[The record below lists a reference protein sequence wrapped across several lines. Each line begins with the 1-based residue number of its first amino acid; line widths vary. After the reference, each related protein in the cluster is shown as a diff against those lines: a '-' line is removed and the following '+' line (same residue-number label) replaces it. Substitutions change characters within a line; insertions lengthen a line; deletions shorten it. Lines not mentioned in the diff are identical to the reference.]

1 MPPAWVWLPDDI
13 GPRSNFLASKGLF
26 NSIFFFSPSDFS
38 AGTQMPLPSQ
48 VANMP
53 VRDASPSGVS
63 RPHQTVLS
71 PRIMTHG
78 SAFNLSPRSPSRGGQ
93 PNLLSPS
100 VWLSC
105 SGKTEPRST
114 PRCVWGSNASAA
126 GSLRHVSELDDS
138 GTLNQGNCSIRR
150 QQRSPSLGCLD
161 PARSTDSIL
170 AFSHTGKPKMSIS
183 PTSRA
188 QVAAE

>member
-1 MPPAWVWLPDDI
+1 MVLIAGRHWPAFK
-13 GPRSNFLASKGLF
+13 FLGLKGFLRLD
-26 NSIFFFSPSDFS
+26 FFFSPSDSS
-38 AGTQMPLPSQ
+38 AGTKMPLPLQ

-71 PRIMTHG
+71 PRI
-78 SAFNLSPRSPSRGGQ
+78 AAPFNLSPRSPSRGGQ
-93 PNLLSPS
+93 PNLLLPS

-126 GSLRHVSELDDS
+126 RSLRHVSELDDS
-138 GTLNQGNCSIRR
+138 GTLNQGSCNIHR
-150 QQRSPSLGCLD
+150 QQRSPSSGCLD
-161 PARSTDSIL
+161 TC
-170 AFSHTGKPKMSIS
+170 AFD
-183 PTSRA
+183 
-188 QVAAE
+188 